1 MSRLEKIK
9 EENRAFFIWAQ
20 KVYGEHPIGE
30 LLLAVYMYECC
41 RKHPD
46 AVTWDIMKAM
56 GHATFNN
63 ESWVEAA
70 SEVLKT

>member
-1 MSRLEKIK
+1 MKLEKLK
-9 EENRAFFIWAQ
+9 EENRAFFVWAQ

-46 AVTWDIMKAM
+46 AVTWDIMKTM
-56 GHATFNN
+56 GFETFTDQA
-63 ESWVEAA
+63 WLDAA
-70 SEVLKT
+70 KEILKT